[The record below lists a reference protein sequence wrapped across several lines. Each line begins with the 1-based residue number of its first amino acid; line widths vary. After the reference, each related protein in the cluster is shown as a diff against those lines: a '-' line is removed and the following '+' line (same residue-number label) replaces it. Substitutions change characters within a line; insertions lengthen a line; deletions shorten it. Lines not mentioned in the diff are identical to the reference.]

1 MGLLGQYMMINEQT
15 LKSLVDLENDDL
27 VDALEELN
35 ESEENELYD
44 IDKMWD
50 GLHFLL
56 TGISASEPIEGDKL
70 SDAIVGVKIF
80 NSEDEDA
87 DFISY
92 TLVSDLP
99 GIVAALKNVDIE
111 KLRLNFDLLKFR
123 KDEIYPNIWREEE
136 KDSLFSE
143 LVQEYKNILRFY
155 EKALERNT
163 HVVVSIY

>member
-1 MGLLGQYMMINEQT
+1 MGILGQYMMINEQT

-56 TGISASEPIEGDKL
+56 TGISASQPIEGDKL
-70 SDAIVGVKIF
+70 SDAIVGVEVF

-92 TLVSDLP
+92 ILVDDLP
-99 GIVAALKNVDIE
+99 GIIAALKNVDIE
-111 KLRLNFDLLKFR
+111 KLRLNFDLSTFTKA
-123 KDEIYPNIWREEE
+123 EIYPDIWREKE
-136 KDSLFSE
+136 KESLFNE

-155 EKALERNT
+155 EKALERNA

>member
-1 MGLLGQYMMINEQT
+1 MGILGQYMMINEQT

-35 ESEENELYD
+35 KSEENELYD

-56 TGISASEPIEGDKL
+56 TGITASQPIEGDKL
-70 SDAIVGVKIF
+70 SDAIVGVEIF

-92 TLVSDLP
+92 TLVDDLP
-99 GIVAALKNVDIE
+99 GIIAALKNVDIE
-111 KLRLNFDLLKFR
+111 KLRLNFDLSEFTKA
-123 KDEIYPNIWREEE
+123 EIYPDIWREEE
-136 KDSLFSE
+136 KESLFNE

-155 EKALERNT
+155 EKALERNA

>member
-1 MGLLGQYMMINEQT
+1 MGILGQYMMINEQT

-35 ESEENELYD
+35 ESKENELYD

-56 TGISASEPIEGDKL
+56 TGISASQPIDGDKI

-92 TLVSDLP
+92 TLVGDLP
-99 GIVAALKNVDIE
+99 KIVSALKNVDIE
-111 KLRLNFDLLKFR
+111 KLRLNFDLSKFR
-123 KDEIYPNIWREEE
+123 KAEIYPNIWREEE
-136 KDSLFSE
+136 KDSLFNE